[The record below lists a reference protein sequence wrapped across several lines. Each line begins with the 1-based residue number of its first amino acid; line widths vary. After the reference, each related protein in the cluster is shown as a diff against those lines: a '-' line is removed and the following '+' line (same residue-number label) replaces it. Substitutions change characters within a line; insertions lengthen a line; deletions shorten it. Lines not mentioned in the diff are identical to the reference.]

1 MVQKKKSDEQDVLV
15 VRDEKTGEIS
25 VVAGLS
31 RDGTPKRAPA
41 KAENTSDFLRF
52 DRNSDLMDSFFR
64 NFFRQCKE
72 PSRFGFYRIAAD
84 QVENLLGVM
93 KELLKDPEA
102 NKEILSAHKVDTSNY
117 EKEAKQSEGQA
128 KETASSDD
136 ASKTQANTEKENVS
150 SEQTNEKENDMEQ
163 KPEQTATEQQ
173 AQTAPGVKQNLIS
186 GNDVN
191 LQELGAKYGIDF
203 NSMNEKDMK
212 ALLNYGKT
220 GLVIVKPTFGGEQ
233 IEIQAR
239 LSFRKDDNDQL
250 QLVPH
255 FVRNEPKL
263 DVAYKGYTFTPEDK
277 KNLLQNGNLGK
288 VVDFPDKNTG
298 ELRPHFISI
307 DRLTNEIVDIPTNKV
322 RIPDT
327 IGKTPITKDDKR
339 VLYSG
344 IPLRKEIELANGR
357 KFTPLLQVN
366 VEQRGVEFVPGSTRQ
381 AQGQKQNGDKKQTAD
396 KQEQKA
402 EGDAGG
408 QKKQQDPNHWL
419 NENGTIRRLNTYFKK
434 ELTEQQK
441 DDYVAG
447 KTIEIKEVPN
457 KNGSGTYTAYVK
469 FDFNKMQPRSYRN
482 NPDLK
487 QAKEQIPTN
496 ENKVQVAVNKQ
507 GKTHEATKHTKEPL
521 SPGQSAPKNEKQQ
534 KEQNAEEQKPK
545 RKARSVKM

>member
-186 GNDVN
+186 ANDVN

-322 RIPDT
+322 RIPDI

-419 NENGTIRRLNTYFKK
+419 NEDGTIRRLNTYFKK

-469 FDFNKMQPRSYRN
+469 FDFDKMQPRSYRN

-507 GKTHEATKHTKEPL
+507 GKTHAATKHTKDPL

>member
-255 FVRNEPKL
+255 FVRNEPNSMSLTKAIPSL
-263 DVAYKGYTFTPEDK
+263 QRTRRTCCRTVTSERLWISPTRIQVSCVLISSVSTVSPMRLLTSLPTRCAYPIPSARH
-277 KNLLQNGNLGK
+277 LL
-288 VVDFPDKNTG
+288 PRTTR
-298 ELRPHFISI
+298 ECS
-307 DRLTNEIVDIPTNKV
+307 T
-322 RIPDT
+322 
-327 IGKTPITKDDKR
+327 
-339 VLYSG
+339 
-344 IPLRKEIELANGR
+344 
-357 KFTPLLQVN
+357 QVF
-366 VEQRGVEFVPGSTRQ
+366 RF
-381 AQGQKQNGDKKQTAD
+381 A
-396 KQEQKA
+396 
-402 EGDAGG
+402 
-408 QKKQQDPNHWL
+408 
-419 NENGTIRRLNTYFKK
+419 RRLS
-434 ELTEQQK
+434 L
-441 DDYVAG
+441 
-447 KTIEIKEVPN
+447 
-457 KNGSGTYTAYVK
+457 
-469 FDFNKMQPRSYRN
+469 
-482 NPDLK
+482 
-487 QAKEQIPTN
+487 PTG
-496 ENKVQVAVNKQ
+496 ASL
-507 GKTHEATKHTKEPL
+507 H
-521 SPGQSAPKNEKQQ
+521 
-534 KEQNAEEQKPK
+534 
-545 RKARSVKM
+545 RCCR

>member
-41 KAENTSDFLRF
+41 KAENTPDFLRF

-128 KETASSDD
+128 KETTSSDD
-136 ASKTQANTEKENVS
+136 ASKTQVNTEKENVS

-220 GLVIVKPTFGGEQ
+220 GLVIVKPIFGGEQ

-419 NENGTIRRLNTYFKK
+419 NEDGTIRRLNTYFKK

-469 FDFNKMQPRSYRN
+469 FDFDKMQPRSYRN

-496 ENKVQVAVNKQ
+496 ENKVQVAVNEQ
-507 GKTHEATKHTKEPL
+507 GKTHEATKHTKDPL

>member
-41 KAENTSDFLRF
+41 KAENTPDFLRF

-64 NFFRQCKE
+64 NFYRQCKE

-220 GLVIVKPTFGGEQ
+220 GLVIVKPIFGGEQ

-402 EGDAGG
+402 EDDAGG

-419 NENGTIRRLNTYFKK
+419 NEDGTIRRLNTYFKK

-469 FDFNKMQPRSYRN
+469 FDFDKMQPRSYRN

-496 ENKVQVAVNKQ
+496 ENKVQVAVNEQ

>member
-41 KAENTSDFLRF
+41 KAENTPDFLRF

-150 SEQTNEKENDMEQ
+150 SEQTNEKENNMEQ

-277 KNLLQNGNLGK
+277 KNLFQNGNLGK

-419 NENGTIRRLNTYFKK
+419 NEDGTIRRLNTYFKK

-469 FDFNKMQPRSYRN
+469 FDFDKMQPRSYRN

-496 ENKVQVAVNKQ
+496 ENKVQVAVNEQ

>member
-41 KAENTSDFLRF
+41 KVENTPDFLRF

-419 NENGTIRRLNTYFKK
+419 NEDGTIRRLNTYFKK

-441 DDYVAG
+441 NDYVAG

-469 FDFNKMQPRSYRN
+469 FDFDKMQPRSYRN

-496 ENKVQVAVNKQ
+496 ENKVQVAVNEQ
-507 GKTHEATKHTKEPL
+507 GKTHEATKHTKDPL

-545 RKARSVKM
+545 RRARSVKM